1 MQSIP
6 VPSVQELAKKSL
18 TKVPDQYVIPEG
30 ESVLASNATSLPQ
43 VPVIDLSKLL
53 SKDLKELEKLNYACK
68 EWGFFQLV
76 NHGVSTSLTENM
88 KRGTVELF
96 ELPMEEKKKLWQTE
110 GDIYGF
116 GQAFVFD
123 EKQKLEW
130 ADGFLI
136 ASLPTHLRNPRI
148 FNQLPQ
154 LFRESVDT
162 YSVELKNLAIKM
174 MKIMGIAL
182 AIDPNE
188 LTEIFTEGTLTVRI
202 NYYPP
207 CPEPDRVIGLKA
219 HSDLGGLT
227 MLLQTNDVQGLQV
240 RKDGL
245 WIPINPLPGAFIIN
259 VGDQL
264 EIVTNGIYRS
274 NEHRATVNSESER
287 ISITTFYGADLKA
300 TLAPTP
306 SLVTP
311 ERPIQFE
318 SISVKDHV
326 KRFFSR
332 DLQGKSYLETMRIKN
347 GSG

>member
-18 TKVPDQYVIPEG
+18 IKVPDQYVIPEG

-53 SKDLKELEKLNYACK
+53 SKDLKELEKLNHACK

-76 NHGVSTSLTENM
+76 NHGVSTSLRENM

-96 ELPMEEKKKLWQTE
+96 ELPMEEKKKLWQKE

-130 ADGFLI
+130 ADGFVT
-136 ASLPTHLRNPRI
+136 ASLPTHLRKPRI

-154 LFRESVDT
+154 LFRESIDT
-162 YSVELKNLAIKM
+162 YSVELKNLAIEM
-174 MKIMGIAL
+174 MKLMGNAL

-188 LTEIFTEGTLTVRI
+188 MTEIFTEGTLTIRI

-207 CPEPDRVIGLKA
+207 CPEPERVIGLKA

-227 MLLQTNDVQGLQV
+227 ILLQTNDVQGLQV
-240 RKDGL
+240 KKDGQ
-245 WIPINPLPGAFIIN
+245 WIPINP
-259 VGDQL
+259 
-264 EIVTNGIYRS
+264 Y
-274 NEHRATVNSESER
+274 
-287 ISITTFYGADLKA
+287 
-300 TLAPTP
+300 
-306 SLVTP
+306 LVLSSST
-311 ERPIQFE
+311 
-318 SISVKDHV
+318 
-326 KRFFSR
+326 
-332 DLQGKSYLETMRIKN
+332 LET
-347 GSG
+347 S